1 MRLSFVALVIFS
13 VGTTYAAPPREVEV
27 KAADGVT
34 SLTIKL
40 SPNKARV
47 PAVTAQEASPEL
59 SAALWQAA
67 FAATQATGTSVLDF
81 EFSLK
86 VKGSGAGAGAGLL
99 TASTL
104 TALIRNKKLL
114 PNTTLAGT
122 INPDGTSGPVGGL
135 LGALRGAAAEGVRRF
150 GFPLGSRQQLD
161 DRGETIDL
169 LAEGQLLGVEVRELR
184 SLDEAYTFLTG
195 APLPR
200 PAAIS
205 EDAMDLA
212 PEELAAI
219 ARLADRLKA
228 DASAERPE
236 LEKGLKR
243 LGAQAAAPY
252 RKSLEGVEALI
263 EKLERNGE
271 AVTAM
276 FYRGGLLTNLR
287 STAQDVK
294 LRLALDEGDV
304 ASAVAVLEAHAA
316 ALPIEQQTFRK
327 EIEAQFP
334 QTSRNHDIF
343 ALDLLESVVGLEASA
358 QRARASVPQLVAAA
372 QKPMTDDE
380 KKALGRKL
388 RRTADDLLRVREEL
402 RNGQRFLVLYGAL
415 PPKKNPRP
423 SVEAN
428 PLASSY
434 VAAGTAARASFEGL
448 STKDTAWS
456 DLVDYGESL
465 SRETDPRGRLL
476 LGLRQTILT
485 ARLVNTWSAL
495 GGRFDDKGA
504 LSLTNTR
511 VLTAQL
517 EIASTRVREACGRA
531 QREAGGVPLPARF
544 RYLNARA
551 SREGSDEQKVDAL
564 SQLWLA
570 NWWCEFAVRAAK

>member
-243 LGAQAAAPY
+243 LGAQAAAH
-252 RKSLEGVEALI
+252 R
-263 EKLERNGE
+263 
-271 AVTAM
+271 
-276 FYRGGLLTNLR
+276 
-287 STAQDVK
+287 
-294 LRLALDEGDV
+294 
-304 ASAVAVLEAHAA
+304 
-316 ALPIEQQTFRK
+316 
-327 EIEAQFP
+327 
-334 QTSRNHDIF
+334 
-343 ALDLLESVVGLEASA
+343 
-358 QRARASVPQLVAAA
+358 
-372 QKPMTDDE
+372 
-380 KKALGRKL
+380 
-388 RRTADDLLRVREEL
+388 
-402 RNGQRFLVLYGAL
+402 
-415 PPKKNPRP
+415 
-423 SVEAN
+423 
-428 PLASSY
+428 
-434 VAAGTAARASFEGL
+434 
-448 STKDTAWS
+448 
-456 DLVDYGESL
+456 
-465 SRETDPRGRLL
+465 
-476 LGLRQTILT
+476 
-485 ARLVNTWSAL
+485 
-495 GGRFDDKGA
+495 
-504 LSLTNTR
+504 
-511 VLTAQL
+511 
-517 EIASTRVREACGRA
+517 
-531 QREAGGVPLPARF
+531 
-544 RYLNARA
+544 
-551 SREGSDEQKVDAL
+551 
-564 SQLWLA
+564 
-570 NWWCEFAVRAAK
+570 